1 MSLGIIVLKSYTK
14 FTNFMKSCVRK
25 ATPKSAVFAEKGNKQ
40 VKLLFKL
47 VIETMKYQ
55 SVLKEL
61 IGKTK
66 IEANEKWIGKGRL
79 LCLVYEFLIGDGVR
93 KRLNLSDLTQT
104 LARGL
109 FEDQRP

>member
-1 MSLGIIVLKSYTK
+1 
-14 FTNFMKSCVRK
+14 
-25 ATPKSAVFAEKGNKQ
+25 
-40 VKLLFKL
+40 
-47 VIETMKYQ
+47 MKYQ

-93 KRLNLSDLTQT
+93 KRLNLSDLTRM
-104 LARGL
+104 LADGL
-109 FEDQRP
+109 YKDHRL